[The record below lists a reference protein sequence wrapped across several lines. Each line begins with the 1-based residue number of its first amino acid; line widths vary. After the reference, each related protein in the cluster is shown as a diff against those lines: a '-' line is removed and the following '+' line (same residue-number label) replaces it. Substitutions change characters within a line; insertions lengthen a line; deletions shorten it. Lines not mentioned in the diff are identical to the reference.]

1 MPKESDKISVLC
13 HAVEKG
19 GIHCGVTVL
28 KYGKHVKN
36 FYTVEEDIVS
46 HEEAILSAIIVGL
59 SKIKNTSIPT
69 QINIESKYL
78 AEKISD
84 LGNLWKMKKFDTQ
97 KELENR
103 GLWCWM
109 LDLSDKFDKI
119 SIVRNYKVTSES
131 AGCLKKI
138 EEYTYAHEE

>member
-1 MPKESDKISVLC
+1 MQKESDKISVLC

-19 GIHCGVTVL
+19 GIHCKVVVL
-28 KYGKHVKN
+28 KYGKHVKT
-36 FYTVEEDIVS
+36 FYDIEEDIS
-46 HEEAILSAIIVGL
+46 HEKAILCAIIVGL

-69 QINIESKYL
+69 QINVESKYL

-131 AGCLKKI
+131 TGCLKKI
-138 EEYTYAHEE
+138 EEYIYAHEE